1 MDSGYYAA
9 LSGLLARSQ
18 ALDTAANN
26 LANASTNGFRAENN
40 FFRDAVLGPNA
51 SNSQL
56 NTVLNDYGVIGG
68 DNVDLSQGQLTT
80 TGNPLDVALQ
90 GVGFF
95 EVQTANGVRY
105 TRDGSFQRASDGT
118 LRTSR
123 NERVLAANGTPIVL
137 PPGPIDIAADG
148 TISVAG
154 GVAGR
159 IAVVDFPAGTAIVPE
174 GTTLFR
180 APAQSAV
187 PAVSTEVRQGSLEGS
202 NLNVVGGTMQLMLI
216 QRQAEMMQKALS
228 IFYSEFNKTAT
239 TDLGKV

>member
-40 FFRDAVLGPNA
+40 FFRDTILGPNA
-51 SNSQL
+51 GNSQL
-56 NTVLNDYGVIGG
+56 NTVLNNYGVIGG
-68 DNVDLSQGQLTT
+68 NQVDLQQGQLTP
-80 TGNPLDVALQ
+80 TGNPLDVALD
-90 GVGFF
+90 GAGFF
-95 EVQTANGVRY
+95 EVQAANGVRY
-105 TRDGSFQRASDGT
+105 TRDGAFQRASDGT

-123 NERVLAANGTPIVL
+123 NERVLSPNGNPIML
-137 PPGPIDIAADG
+137 PPGPIDIAPDG

-159 IAVVDFPAGTAIVPE
+159 MAVVDFPAGTDLVPE
-174 GTTLFR
+174 GATLFR
-180 APAQSAV
+180 APAQSAR
-187 PAVSTEVRQGSLEGS
+187 PAASTQVHQGSLEGS
-202 NLNVVGGTMQLMLI
+202 NINVVTGTMQLMLI
-216 QRQAEMMQKALS
+216 QREAEMMQKALS

-239 TDLGKV
+239 QDLAKV